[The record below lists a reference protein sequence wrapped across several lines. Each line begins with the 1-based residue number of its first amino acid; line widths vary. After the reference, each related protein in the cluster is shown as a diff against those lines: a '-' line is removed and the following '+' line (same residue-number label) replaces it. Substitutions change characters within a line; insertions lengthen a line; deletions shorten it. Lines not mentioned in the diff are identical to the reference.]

1 MLILSPRTAQIV
13 WSGAISQLTRLK
25 KCVQFLLSKPRSNR
39 PIISPALTVLRASQS
54 TMEVE
59 KLRRPTSLSL
69 THSSLVRLLP
79 KTAQLRMLAS
89 ARKNQ
94 HFGVAMLTMIVKVS
108 IRPAHL
114 PCLFPSLMVKECG
127 VVGSSTNATL
137 SKTSSA
143 RPCADRSL
151 SSSRATS
158 MIQTRS
164 LSTTLRT

>member
-25 KCVQFLLSKPRSNR
+25 KCVQFPLSKPRSNR
-39 PIISPALTVLRASQS
+39 PITSPALTARMASQS

-59 KLRRPTSLSL
+59 KLRRPTSLSQ
-69 THSSLVRLLP
+69 THTSLVRLLL
-79 KTAQLRMLAS
+79 KTVQLRMLAS

-94 HFGVAMLTMIVKVS
+94 LFGAAMPTMMVKIS
-108 IRPAHL
+108 IQPVHL
-114 PCLFPSLMVKECG
+114 PCPFPSLMVKEYG
-127 VVGSSTNATL
+127 VVESSTNATL
-137 SKTSSA
+137 SRTSSA

-158 MIQTRS
+158 MTQTRS
-164 LSTTLRT
+164 LSTT